1 MHLYNL
7 SLKNQPT
14 MTVVDADMQLLRY
27 SAPFKITVLTDFLYN
42 ILYNCRNIK
51 GI

>member
-14 MTVVDADMQLLRY
+14 MTVVDTDMQLLRC
-27 SAPFKITVLTDFLYN
+27 STPFKFTMLTDFSYN
-42 ILYNCRNIK
+42 VLIHLS
-51 GI
+51 